1 MMYLLSKSWSLTEEY
16 KDLNR
21 FAHKPFAWRLQL
33 APRHYK
39 LSCSYALNTEK
50 QEVVVN
56 ANVEKLK
63 NCSAVDVVHEA

>member
-1 MMYLLSKSWSLTEEY
+1 MMYLLSKSWLTEEY

-21 FAHKPFAWRLQL
+21 FVHEPFAWRLQL
-33 APRHYK
+33 APRLYK

-56 ANVEKLK
+56 VNVEKLK
-63 NCSAVDVVHEA
+63 NCSAVDAVHEA